1 MLGLA
6 WFGRFDMRGSGRTAS
21 SRLRLILASDQ
32 ADCPSELIQSL
43 REDMIGV
50 ISRYMEVEKDQ
61 VQLRMEPRLSET
73 GTSRLLAVL
82 YANIPVRS
90 IPNKG
95 IY

>member
-61 VQLRMEPRLSET
+61 VQLRMEPQPHRP
-73 GTSRLLAVL
+73 GTDGRLAVL